1 MRTSRKAIVLLMAGA
16 MLLAATAG
24 AFAQG
29 YGRMGGPRAT
39 TPGYGYGNGYGY
51 GYQNMPMTPGTG
63 HYGYGPR
70 GGANGFSANPGFF
83 GGMRMMGSG
92 GYGAL
97 HYFQYQKLSSA
108 DKAKVDGI
116 VQASAEKVLPLQNEV
131 RTVRLDLN
139 SQLWNASPDK
149 AKIDADIAK
158 IADLQ
163 KQIQEIRA
171 QSIVDIN
178 AIFQASSAQ

>member
-29 YGRMGGPRAT
+29 YGRNGSPRAT
-39 TPGYGYGNGYGY
+39 TPRYSYGYCY
-51 GYQNMPMTPGTG
+51 GYQNMTPMVPGTEPF
-63 HYGYGPR
+63 GYGMR
-70 GGANGFSANPGFF
+70 GGVKGFNSNPGFF

-108 DKAKVDGI
+108 DKAKVDKI
-116 VQASAEKVLPLQNEV
+116 VQDSATQILPIQNEV

-139 SQLWNASPDK
+139 TQLWSASPDK
-149 AKIDADIAK
+149 TKIDADIAK

-171 QSIVDIN
+171 NAIVEIN
-178 AIFQASSAQ
+178 AIFQTVQ

>member
-16 MLLAATAG
+16 MLLAATTG

-29 YGRMGGPRAT
+29 YGRKGGSRAT
-39 TPGYGYGNGYGY
+39 TPGYDYTYGY
-51 GYQNMPMTPGTG
+51 GRNTTPQAVPGTVPF
-63 HYGYGPR
+63 GYGPR
-70 GGANGFSANPGFF
+70 GGFNGLGNANPQFS

-97 HYFQYQKLSSA
+97 YYSQYQKLSTE
-108 DKAKVDGI
+108 DKAKVDKI
-116 VQASAEKVLPLQNEV
+116 MEDSTAQVIPLQNEV
-131 RTVRLDLN
+131 RIVRLDLN
-139 SQLWNASPDK
+139 NLLWSESPDK

-163 KQIQEIRA
+163 KKIQEIRTNA
-171 QSIVDIN
+171 ILEVN
-178 AIFQASSAQ
+178 AIFRAAQ

>member
-29 YGRMGGPRAT
+29 YGRMGGPRTT
-39 TPGYGYGNGYGY
+39 TPGYGYNYGYGY

-63 HYGYGPR
+63 PFGYGPR
-70 GGANGFSANPGFF
+70 GGANGFNANPGFF
-83 GGMRMMGSG
+83 GGMRMMGSS

-97 HYFQYQKLSSA
+97 HYFQYQKLSTA
-108 DKAKVDGI
+108 DKAKVDKI
-116 VQASAEKVLPLQNEV
+116 VQDSATKVLPLQNEV

-139 SQLWNASPDK
+139 TQLWNASPDK

-178 AIFQASSAQ
+178 AIFQAPSAQ